1 MYQLPDFRPVP
12 DPVYRYSDELR
23 NTEVPIVIDNGSYQC
38 RVGWAID
45 DQPRMIFRNLV
56 AKQRGKKDYEAQ
68 VGNDIS
74 NVEVVRWL
82 LKTQFDKDVVTQYDV
97 QEQVFDY
104 IFTHLGINTQGSVD
118 HPIVMTETLCSP
130 NYSRHLMSELLF
142 EGYHIPRVAYGVD
155 SLFSFHYNADTD
167 SSSNGLIVSCGY
179 HVTHLIPVLNGR
191 AQLKHSRRINVGG
204 NHLISF
210 MHRLLQ
216 LKYPA
221 HFSAITLSRAEGL
234 VHEHTRVA
242 SDYAESL
249 AKWIDSEYYEENVHK
264 IQLPFTPLPGSTVS
278 AEAQKERR
286 QQQIR
291 RLQEM
296 NAKRREEK
304 LAADEEKLQQL
315 LNVQELLE
323 DEDEEA
329 FSLAMDELGY
339 SSAQELQDA
348 INKLNNGIQR
358 TRDKLLNEGKEDDA
372 YQEPKVKRL
381 CDELAAKSQTDMETW
396 LAFIRQKRQ
405 DVLDSRA
412 QRRQRRTD
420 MAKRHT
426 LAAQERMKII
436 SELAA
441 DKKKEDNF
449 GQNEDDWQVYKAINK
464 EGGDTDSEEE
474 QEKLQELEQILR
486 EHDPSFVKECE
497 NSNLYDFSFNLAE
510 YYQLH
515 IGTEQIRIPELLFQP
530 SMMGVEQAGIN
541 ETLEFILTKY
551 SPEQQ
556 NALVQNVF
564 LTGGCAVIPGFKTR
578 IENNLSAIR
587 PFQSSFKV
595 TVANQPILDAWKGA
609 NIWANH
615 DENLKKFSVSKQD
628 YEEKGSEYLFEHIA
642 SNQYFPTPAT
652 QTVTKISL

>member
-1 MYQLPDFRPVP
+1 
-12 DPVYRYSDELR
+12 
-23 NTEVPIVIDNGSYQC
+23 
-38 RVGWAID
+38 
-45 DQPRMIFRNLV
+45 
-56 AKQRGKKDYEAQ
+56 
-68 VGNDIS
+68 
-74 NVEVVRWL
+74 
-82 LKTQFDKDVVTQYDV
+82 
-97 QEQVFDY
+97 
-104 IFTHLGINTQGSVD
+104 
-118 HPIVMTETLCSP
+118 
-130 NYSRHLMSELLF
+130 MSELLF
-142 EGYHIPRVAYGVD
+142 EGYHVPKVAYGVD
-155 SLFSFHYNADTD
+155 SLFSFHYNNAMDLART
-167 SSSNGLIVSCGY
+167 GFIISCGY

-191 AQLKHSRRINVGG
+191 AHLKHSRRINVGG
-204 NHLISF
+204 GHLTSF
-210 MHRLLQ
+210 LHRLLQ
-216 LKYPA
+216 LKYPV

-234 VHEHTRVA
+234 IHEHVCFA
-242 SDYAESL
+242 DNYVESL
-249 AKWIDSEYYEENVHK
+249 AKWAELEYYEENVHK

-286 QQQIR
+286 QQQVR

-315 LNVQELLE
+315 LSVQELLE
-323 DEDEEA
+323 DEDEDA
-329 FSLAMDELGY
+329 FCLAMDELGY

-348 INKLNNGIQR
+348 INKVNNGIQR
-358 TRDKLLNEGKEDDA
+358 TRDKLLNEGKDDDS

-381 CDELAAKSQTDMETW
+381 CDELTGKSQMDINTW

-449 GQNEDDWQVYKAINK
+449 GQNEDDWQVYKAINR

-474 QEKLQELEQILR
+474 QEKLQEFEQILR

-497 NSNLYDFSFNLAE
+497 NSSVYDFTFNLAE

-515 IGTEQIRIPELLFQP
+515 IGTEQIRIPELFFQP
-530 SMMGVEQAGIN
+530 SMMGVEQAGIS
-541 ETLEFILTKY
+541 EALEFILAKY
-551 SPEQQ
+551 TPEQQ
-556 NALVQNVF
+556 HQLVQNVF

-578 IENNLSAIR
+578 IQNSLLAMR

-595 TVANQPILDAWKGA
+595 TVADHPILDAWKGSNA
-609 NIWANH
+609 WINIA
-615 DENLKKFSVSKQD
+615 ENLQNFSVTKQD
-628 YEEKGSEYLFEHIA
+628 YDEKGNEYLNEHIA
-642 SNQYFPTPAT
+642 SNQYFPTP
-652 QTVTKISL
+652 SLQPVIKL